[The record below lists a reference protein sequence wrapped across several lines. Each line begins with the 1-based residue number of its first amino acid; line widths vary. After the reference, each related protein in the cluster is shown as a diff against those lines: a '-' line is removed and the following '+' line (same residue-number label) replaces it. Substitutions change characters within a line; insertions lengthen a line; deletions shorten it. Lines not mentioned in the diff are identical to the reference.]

1 MTRSKESRCPR
12 LSGGKSSR
20 ASLQDK
26 AENEPH
32 VLQKR
37 RLLVVPEIGRN
48 LELCKG
54 DGQVISLLQVQREFK
69 KEYEPRAGPR
79 F

>member
-37 RLLVVPEIGRN
+37 RLLLVPEIGRN
-48 LELCKG
+48 FCKG
-54 DGQVISLLQVQREFK
+54 DSQVISLLQVQREFK
-69 KEYEPRAGPR
+69 KEYEPWAGPR